1 LSHILHAPY
10 PNWKYVFLA
19 TIAGLFYGHVW
30 MKTGSLLPGA
40 LVHALVDVSWH
51 VLFR

>member
-1 LSHILHAPY
+1 
-10 PNWKYVFLA
+10 
-19 TIAGLFYGHVW
+19 VW
-30 MKTGSLLPGA
+30 MKTGSLFPGA

>member
-1 LSHILHAPY
+1 
-10 PNWKYVFLA
+10 
-19 TIAGLFYGHVW
+19 

-40 LVHALVDVSWH
+40 LVHGLVDISWH

>member
-1 LSHILHAPY
+1 
-10 PNWKYVFLA
+10 
-19 TIAGLFYGHVW
+19 
-30 MKTGSLLPGA
+30 MKSGSLVPST